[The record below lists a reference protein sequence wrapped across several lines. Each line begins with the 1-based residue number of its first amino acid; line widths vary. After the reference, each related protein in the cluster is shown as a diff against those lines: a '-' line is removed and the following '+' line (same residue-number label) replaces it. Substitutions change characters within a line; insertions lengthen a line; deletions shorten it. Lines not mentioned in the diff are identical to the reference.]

1 MVHSSSFV
9 VNIENPDPS
18 TLLRTG
24 PSRANQKAFLMAG
37 DSQIH
42 VSHHGER
49 GTRRE
54 KGV

>member
-1 MVHSSSFV
+1 M
-9 VNIENPDPS
+9 DP
-18 TLLRTG
+18 G
-24 PSRANQKAFLMAG
+24 KAGIANQKAFLMAG
-37 DSQIH
+37 DAQIH